1 MILTNF
7 LAIGVL
13 ISFLSILFIFW
24 SFIVEKTI
32 RLGHETANIN
42 PINLF
47 RSSRIVGM
55 NIIKNFITSEKEPI
69 SATAIIELLF
79 SLILLGIMVLLLP
92 YKGQIL
98 IDYMGSLVFLKSA
111 NYSFF
116 LKMILV
122 LTLLN
127 NFSTKNNL
135 VEVDLYNLLS
145 TQLNKLYVIL
155 FNFYVINEITPLNTL
170 MIWTYPGVLISLL
183 ILIFMMTPQKQFIGK
198 SIFIRN
204 SKKVL
209 TELTWSLFI
218 TFYFFNISKWIED
231 EVILTFSTL
240 FILAF
245 LIWVKR
251 NLEPITAKVRNRS
264 SESKLI
270 KLAIKISLI
279 NFIIMEAYDFF

>member
-1 MILTNF
+1 
-7 LAIGVL
+7 
-13 ISFLSILFIFW
+13 
-24 SFIVEKTI
+24 
-32 RLGHETANIN
+32 
-42 PINLF
+42 
-47 RSSRIVGM
+47 
-55 NIIKNFITSEKEPI
+55 
-69 SATAIIELLF
+69 
-79 SLILLGIMVLLLP
+79 
-92 YKGQIL
+92 
-98 IDYMGSLVFLKSA
+98 
-111 NYSFF
+111 
-116 LKMILV
+116 
-122 LTLLN
+122 
-127 NFSTKNNL
+127 
-135 VEVDLYNLLS
+135 
-145 TQLNKLYVIL
+145 
-155 FNFYVINEITPLNTL
+155 
-170 MIWTYPGVLISLL
+170 
-183 ILIFMMTPQKQFIGK
+183 MMTPQKQFIGK